1 LRKTGPRQLS
11 LVFAD
16 SPSGDGRNEPPD
28 ASERRSFLLHK
39 ARRKKTRG
47 PATCVAD
54 SSRLLEE
61 VASEANLAEALL
73 KVVRN
78 KGAPGVD
85 GQTVEVAEAKAPSL
99 IARLR
104 RDLLAESYRPG
115 DVRRVWLPKPGGGQR
130 GLGIPNVVDRVVQ
143 QAVLQVLEPF
153 FEPTFHPSSHGF
165 RPNRGAHTAIA
176 EAKGYLAAG
185 YQTVV
190 DFDLAQFFDRVHHQR
205 LLARVAERVTDQ
217 RIITLI
223 SRILKASVVMPDG
236 TKVAVR
242 EGTPQGGPLSPFLS
256 NIVLDEL
263 DQELARR
270 GLRFVR
276 YADDAN
282 IFVRSNRA
290 GQRVMQSVRRF
301 LEKRMRLQV
310 NEAKSGVRR
319 PEEVH
324 FLGFRFRCRKEEHGD
339 DVAVF
344 PSAKAER
351 RLKTILRDMT
361 PPNWGRSITAC
372 MDNLSRYLTGWM
384 SHYRLCTPEAVR
396 GLGVVDAHI
405 RRRIRAIIVRQK
417 KRQRFL
423 FRHLKAKGVSPR
435 AAAGC
440 AFCRK
445 GAWVKSNRPAMT
457 RAYPPSWFDGRMASL
472 KALWHTLNPP
482 QASAQLLLVF

>member
-1 LRKTGPRQLS
+1 MKKTGPRQLS
-11 LVFAD
+11 LVLAD
-16 SPSGDGRNEPPD
+16 SPSGGGKTAPSD
-28 ASERRSFLLHK
+28 ASERRSFLLHT
-39 ARRKKTRG
+39 ARNKKTRG
-47 PATCVAD
+47 PATCAVD
-54 SSRLLEE
+54 SRRLLEE
-61 VASEANLAEALL
+61 VASEANLAKALL
-73 KVVRN
+73 NVVRN

-85 GQTVEVAEAKAPSL
+85 GQTVEAAEAKAPSI

-104 RDLLAESYRPG
+104 RDLLAECYRPG

-130 GLGIPNVVDRVVQ
+130 GLGIPNVVDRTVQ
-143 QAVLQVLEPF
+143 QAVLQILEPIF
-153 FEPTFHPSSHGF
+153 DPTFHPSSHGF

-190 DFDLAQFFDRVHHQR
+190 DFDLAKFFDRVHHQR
-205 LLARVAERVTDQ
+205 LLARIALRVTDQ
-217 RIITLI
+217 RIITLV
-223 SRILKASVVMPDG
+223 RRMLTASVVMPDG

-242 EGTPQGGPLSPFLS
+242 EGTPQGGPLSPILS

-282 IFVRSNRA
+282 IFVHSERA
-290 GQRVMQSVRRF
+290 GQRVMTSIRRF

-310 NEAKSGVRR
+310 NEEKSGVRQ
-319 PEEVH
+319 PNEVH
-324 FLGFRFRCRKEEHGD
+324 FLGFRFCCPKEGDGD

-351 RLKTILRDMT
+351 RLKTTLREMT
-361 PPNWGRSITAC
+361 PPNWGRSITSC
-372 MDNLSRYLTGWM
+372 MDGISRYLTGWM
-384 SHYRLCTPEAVR
+384 THYRLCTPEAVH
-396 GLGVVDAHI
+396 GLGVIDAHV

-423 FRHLKAKGVSPR
+423 FRHLKSKGVSR
-435 AAAGC
+435 KAAANC
-440 AFCRK
+440 AYCGK

-472 KALWHTLNPP
+472 KTLWSDINLP
-482 QASAQLLLVF
+482 QASAQLSLVF